1 MFSSFYLQ
9 VECVV
14 KSSRSRCVPLAELE
28 AEYQKTYG
36 HLMPLG
42 RLGVCRVEE
51 AVALLQSW
59 VRTQEGREGI
69 MVVTVDRGFIR
80 TMASN
85 VRRLLVEQDQGTMDM
100 DEFIEAMAT
109 G

>member
-1 MFSSFYLQ
+1 M
-9 VECVV
+9 
-14 KSSRSRCVPLAELE
+14 PLAELE
-28 AEYQKTYG
+28 TEYQKTYG

-42 RLGVCRVEE
+42 RLGVCRVEQ

-85 VRRLLVEQDQGTMDM
+85 VRRLLVEQDQGTMDLE
-100 DEFIEAMAT
+100 DFIEAMAT